1 MAMGT
6 LIGSI
11 VGEVVD
17 LVGELRDVTRENI
30 AKKLRVLADR
40 IERGDIIPAEALAR
54 ARARQQKINAIRD
67 SLPDA

>member
-1 MAMGT
+1 MGSM
-6 LIGSI
+6 IGSI
-11 VGEVVD
+11 VGEVID

-40 IERGDIIPAEALAR
+40 IERGDIIPDEALAR
-54 ARARQQKINAIRD
+54 ARARQKKINAIRD